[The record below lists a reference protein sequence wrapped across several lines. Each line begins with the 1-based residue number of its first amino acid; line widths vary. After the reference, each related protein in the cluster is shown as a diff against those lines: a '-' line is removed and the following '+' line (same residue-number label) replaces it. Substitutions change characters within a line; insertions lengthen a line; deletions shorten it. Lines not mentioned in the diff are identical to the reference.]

1 MAKILVVD
9 DEPETCDLLKV
20 FLTRRGHEVATAT
33 RGDQAFEKIQRDR
46 PQLILLDIRM
56 PVMDGMELLKKVK
69 ALEPAPG
76 IIMISAVQE
85 ESIADRTLKEGAD
98 DYITKPIDLRDLE
111 SRVRATIAGRTG

>member
-9 DEPETCDLLKV
+9 DEPETCDLLKI
-20 FLTRRGHEVATAT
+20 FLTKRGHEVTTAT
-33 RGDQAFEKIQRDR
+33 RGDQAFEKIQQDR

-85 ESIADRTLKEGAD
+85 ESIADRTLREGAD

-111 SRVRATIAGRTG
+111 SRVRATIAGMTG